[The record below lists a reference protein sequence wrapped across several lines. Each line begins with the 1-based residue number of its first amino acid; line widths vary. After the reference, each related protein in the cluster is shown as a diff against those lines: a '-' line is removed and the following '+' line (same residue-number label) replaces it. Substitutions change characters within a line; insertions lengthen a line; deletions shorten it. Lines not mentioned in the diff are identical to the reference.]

1 MENSSLNHVI
11 NITERKSIVITGVRK
26 IESFDTEEFAIN
38 SSEGLIILKGK
49 DLEIIKLDTN
59 AGNISIKGNINY
71 VEYIDDNQTSKDNK
85 WFNKLFK

>member
-59 AGNISIKGNINY
+59 AGNISIKGYINY

>member
-59 AGNISIKGNINY
+59 AGNISIKVNINY